1 MGGQGRGDCLR
12 LPSAWPGGA
21 RLSGTVCS
29 RGLDVQGPARH
40 RGRARPPRAVH
51 SSQTDTISTSH
62 SKETSKRAEGE
73 HVSVQPRARSWP
85 HVRSPTETCSPT
97 LEGRKIS
104 YVSVVKYPFTPA
116 WPGWGT
122 LIDHSLCWSLTS
134 CDLKTY
140 CDHLHALRDIA
151 CPSIAVLDTH
161 EARQRRLLS
170 AGAWG

>member
-51 SSQTDTISTSH
+51 ASQTDAISTSH

-85 HVRSPTETCSPT
+85 HVRSPTEMCST
-97 LEGRKIS
+97 LEGGKENQLRICS
-104 YVSVVKYPFTPA
+104 EI
-116 WPGWGT
+116 PGWGN
-122 LIDHSLCWSLTS
+122 LIDHSLCWALTS

-151 CPSIAVLDTH
+151 CLSIAVLDTH